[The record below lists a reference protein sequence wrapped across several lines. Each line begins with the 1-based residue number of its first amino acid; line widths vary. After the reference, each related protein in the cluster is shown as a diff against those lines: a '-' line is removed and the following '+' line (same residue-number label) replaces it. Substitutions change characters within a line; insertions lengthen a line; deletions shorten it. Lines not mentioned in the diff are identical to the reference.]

1 MVEAFAMDSSKLMRS
16 SVMFAAA
23 GSTLFIGS
31 QLLAQGSGV
40 VRQTPSAR
48 IHVQNQEASPVSVEV
63 NGERI
68 KGDGRLR
75 YVGSLGDGT
84 TDSSGVR
91 WTFVCDPNP
100 TGGASMEG
108 RFDVAGP
115 FDGWVMIEMPLNPII
130 DGATALQL
138 GGSLRARTDHPGVVL
153 TIAPDDHALRFLVD
167 DRMVDEYGRG
177 PFTMQREL
185 AGATTPRSWSTGEKD
200 DRRDPIIVDRCR
212 DRLAIR
218 ASCRIEAGV
227 EAMFTAR
234 IRLVGAAGDFRY
246 RETAAETDPGMIP
259 RSEDEISISVTGV
272 GKGRSARSRN
282 GARPNK
288 PSAVVRQVLPEPV
301 EAPKAPKTP
310 KHKADSAVEE

>member
-1 MVEAFAMDSSKLMRS
+1 MNSSNLIRS
-16 SVMFAAA
+16 FFVGAASW
-23 GSTLFIGS
+23 STLFIGS
-31 QLLAQGSGV
+31 PLLAQGNGV

-48 IHVQNQEASPVSVEV
+48 IHVQNQDTPPVSVEV

-75 YVGSLGDGT
+75 YVGSLGNRD
-84 TDSSGVR
+84 TDPSGVR

-108 RFDVAGP
+108 RFDVVGP
-115 FDGWVMIEMPLNPII
+115 FDGWVMIEMPLNPVIE
-130 DGATALQL
+130 GAAALQL
-138 GGSLRARTDHPGVVL
+138 GGSLRASTDHPGVVL
-153 TIAPDDHALRFLVD
+153 TIGRDDHALRFLVD
-167 DRMVDEYGRG
+167 DRTVDEYGRG

-185 AGATTPRSWSTGEKD
+185 AGATTPKSWSTGEKD
-200 DRRDPIIVDRCR
+200 DRRDPIIVARCR

-218 ASCRIEAGV
+218 ASCRIDAGV

-234 IRLVGAAGDFRY
+234 IRLVGAPGDFRY
-246 RETAAETDPGMIP
+246 RETVLETDAGMIP

-272 GKGRSARSRN
+272 GKGRSARSRK

-288 PSAVVRQVLPEPV
+288 PSAVVRQVVPEAV
-301 EAPKAPKTP
+301 EAPEKKS
-310 KHKADSAVEE
+310 DSAVEE